1 MKPRFQD
8 QVVIVTGAGRGIGAA
23 IARGFAREGG
33 RLALLDVDASALD
46 ALVKE
51 LTGGGAEAAAFLCD
65 VTAPRAVR
73 ETVDAIVA
81 RWGRVDV
88 LVNNAGGFSVIRRTE
103 DIPEAEWDAIFR
115 LNVTSAFLASK
126 AVLPIMRRQRAGA
139 IVNLS
144 SIAGRAG
151 AVTVTS
157 HYAAAKA
164 AILGFTRHLARE
176 VAAEGIRVNA
186 VAPGTV
192 ATERFR
198 ALRSNE
204 EGQRLAA
211 SVPMGRVA
219 EPEEIAE
226 VVLYLASDG
235 ARYITGATLDVN
247 GGLLMA

>member
-1 MKPRFQD
+1 VSRFAGR
-8 QVVIVTGAGRGIGAA
+8 VVIVTGAAKGIGLRIVRAFAGEGARVAA
-23 IARGFAREGG
+23 LDIDGAGLEALTRE
-33 RLALLDVDASALD
+33 REDVLALKS
-46 ALVKE
+46 
-51 LTGGGAEAAAFLCD
+51 D
-65 VTAPRAVR
+65 VTAAAEVRQAV
-73 ETVDAIVA
+73 ETVVA

-176 VAAEGIRVNA
+176 VAADGIRVNA

>member
-1 MKPRFQD
+1 VSRFAGR
-8 QVVIVTGAGRGIGAA
+8 VVIVTGAAKGIGLRIVRAFAGEGARVAA
-23 IARGFAREGG
+23 LDIDGAGLEALTRE
-33 RLALLDVDASALD
+33 REDVLAL
-46 ALVKE
+46 K
-51 LTGGGAEAAAFLCD
+51 TD
-65 VTAPRAVR
+65 VTAAAEVRQAV
-73 ETVDAIVA
+73 ETVVA
-81 RWGRVDV
+81 QWDRVDV

-126 AVLPIMRRQRAGA
+126 AALPIMRRQRAGA

-176 VAAEGIRVNA
+176 VAADGIRVNA

>member
-1 MKPRFQD
+1 
-8 QVVIVTGAGRGIGAA
+8 
-23 IARGFAREGG
+23 
-33 RLALLDVDASALD
+33 
-46 ALVKE
+46 
-51 LTGGGAEAAAFLCD
+51 
-65 VTAPRAVR
+65 
-73 ETVDAIVA
+73 
-81 RWGRVDV
+81 
-88 LVNNAGGFSVIRRTE
+88 
-103 DIPEAEWDAIFR
+103 
-115 LNVTSAFLASK
+115 VTSAFLASK
-126 AVLPIMRRQRAGA
+126 AVLPVMRRQRAGA

-176 VAAEGIRVNA
+176 VAADGIRVNA

-211 SVPMGRVA
+211 SVPLGRVA

-226 VVLYLASDG
+226 VVLYLASEG

-247 GGLLMA
+247 GGLLMT

>member
-1 MKPRFQD
+1 MRFRD
-8 QVVIVTGAGRGIGAA
+8 TAVIVTGAARGIGLR
-23 IARGFAREGG
+23 IARAFGREGA
-33 RLALLDVDASALD
+33 RVAALD
-46 ALVKE
+46 IDAD
-51 LTGGGAEAAAFLCD
+51 GAEAVARELAGQGREALALKAD
-65 VTAPRAVR
+65 VTAAAEVR
-73 ETVDAIVA
+73 QAVDAVVG

-103 DIPEAEWDAIFR
+103 DIPDDEWEAILRF
-115 LNVTSAFLASK
+115 NVTSAFLCTK

-144 SIAGRAG
+144 SITGRTG

-164 AILGFTRHLARE
+164 AILGFTRHVARE

-198 ALRSNE
+198 ALRSE
-204 EGQRLAA
+204 EEARRLAA

-226 VVLYLASDG
+226 VVLFLASDAAG
-235 ARYITGATLDVN
+235 YVTGATLDVN
-247 GGLLMA
+247 GGLVMM